1 VQHHPDKITD
11 PAQRQSAE
19 AYYVYLKLCRDTL
32 VDPAKRFAYDRF
44 GPSILQW
51 RQCSTIRDYVL
62 TGVRDIATYYAGTL
76 VVFILFGILGYMQ
89 EAVYW
94 RYLAL
99 ASLFMFEL
107 FTLTRPE
114 PPAILTRVINPIVT
128 ITKSH
133 PPYLQYQALDLAR
146 KLMVSFFIALSQIK
160 PLLFP
165 PTLGKDGDAISG
177 QQLDRLDAIARSS
190 EQEVSRLMGLELIPF
205 AADATSMQDLRT
217 SMRTWLVDNT
227 VRQNPQVRDAVGRVV
242 ARRRAD
248 APPGARGS

>member
-1 VQHHPDKITD
+1 VH
-11 PAQRQSAE
+11 
-19 AYYVYLKLCRDTL
+19 LKVCRDTL

-51 RQCSTIRDYVL
+51 RHCSTIRDYVMV
-62 TGVRDIATYYAGTL
+62 GVKDVATYYAGAL
-76 VVFILFGILGYMQ
+76 VVFVLFGIFGYMQ

-114 PPAILTRVINPIVT
+114 APIILTKVVNPVMT
-128 ITKSH
+128 LFKSH

-146 KLMVSFFIALSQIK
+146 KLLISFFIALSQIR

-165 PTLGKDGDAISG
+165 PIPGKDGEAISG
-177 QQLDRLDAIARSS
+177 QQLDRLDALARSS
-190 EQEVSRLMGLELIPF
+190 EQEVTRLMGLELIPF
-205 AADATSMQDLRT
+205 AGDAASMHDLRT

-227 VRQNPQVRDAVGRVV
+227 VRQNPQVRDAIGRVV

-248 APPGARGS
+248 APAGARGS